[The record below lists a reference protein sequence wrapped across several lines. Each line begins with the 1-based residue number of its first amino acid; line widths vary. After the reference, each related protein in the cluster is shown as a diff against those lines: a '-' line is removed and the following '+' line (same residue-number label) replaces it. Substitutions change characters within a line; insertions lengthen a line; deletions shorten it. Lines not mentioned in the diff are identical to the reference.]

1 MVDPT
6 PSPCLPVPRTQ
17 ALRLHVHY
25 VFKMIHLLAS
35 LLLAVWEMYTGES
48 LYSDMAVGQVLYAV
62 AQGGCQPQVHTTM
75 GPILHNVPFLVK
87 ILWEK
92 NGELVS
98 IFKR

>member
-62 AQGGCQPQVHTTM
+62 AHTGCRPQVITSV
-75 GPILHNVPFLVK
+75 GPILHDVSWLV
-87 ILWEK
+87 LGSTK
-92 NGELVS
+92 NMVN
-98 IFKR
+98 